1 MARKQSF
8 EEFYEKNLQEQEKVK
23 KQIEDEKLK
32 QLQAEH
38 CIQRVENQISYRR
51 KKADRE
57 RTHRLITKGAA
68 IEAICKD
75 SQFLT
80 EAEFYELM
88 DEVLYEPKLQFH
100 ERVATMVQGRQS
112 LAEEKERQLTAQEE
126 ELRVIAGM
134 ENFKEES

>member
-51 KKADRE
+51 KKADRA